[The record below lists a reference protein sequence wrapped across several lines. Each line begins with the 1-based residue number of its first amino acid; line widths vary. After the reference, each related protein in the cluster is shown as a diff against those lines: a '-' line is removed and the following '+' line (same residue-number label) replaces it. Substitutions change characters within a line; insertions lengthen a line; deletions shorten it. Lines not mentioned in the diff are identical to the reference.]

1 VISVI
6 EIIPV
11 EINESTVIGVKI
23 GDLDSPEKPVIIVS
37 IAKRGLTV
45 CRNFDIDA
53 LNERFVAADRVEGLT
68 KLASRAS
75 LMIESCTSKARAL
88 GVTEGM
94 TGKEAIMRKDD
105 RR

>member
-1 VISVI
+1 MI

-23 GDLDSPEKPVIIVS
+23 GDPDSPKKPVIIVS
-37 IAKRGLTV
+37 IVKRGLTV

-53 LNERFVAADRVEGLT
+53 SNEHFVAADRIEGLT
-68 KLASRAS
+68 KLASRAFS
-75 LMIESCTSKARAL
+75 MIESCTSKARAL

-94 TGKEAIMRKDD
+94 IGKEAIMRKDD